1 MHSKF
6 QLALFFGGHCT
17 QLGATLRE
25 INVIES
31 NCLSISPHIT
41 PKINYKTRGNR
52 QPVNRFWNLF
62 SSKETGHLELTR
74 LNSFILIVLKNSKTE
89 RFLLLRDHG
98 HGEQPHFE
106 FQKPLWD
113 SRYVLR
119 ILKFTAV
126 LRISLAFQ
134 LVQFILLLWKWRKL
148 SLVLFYRAF
157 TNNKAQFS
165 GGY

>member
-74 LNSFILIVLKNSKTE
+74 HNSFILIVLKNSKTE

-106 FQKPLWD
+106 FQNPLWN

-119 ILKFTAV
+119 ILKFTTV
-126 LRISLAFQ
+126 LRISLRELFNFSTCKICFAI
-134 LVQFILLLWKWRKL
+134 VNVKL
-148 SLVLFYRAF
+148 TKTESSWFLSYVY
-157 TNNKAQFS
+157 K
-165 GGY
+165 

>member
-52 QPVNRFWNLF
+52 QPVGKSVLEPFF
-62 SSKETGHLELTR
+62 SKETGHLELELTR
-74 LNSFILIVLKNSKTE
+74 LNSFILIVLKNSKQNNFHYNVITVSNLILN
-89 RFLLLRDHG
+89 FKK
-98 HGEQPHFE
+98 HFE
-106 FQKPLWD
+106 IHDKFFGFFE
-113 SRYVLR
+113 
-119 ILKFTAV
+119 FTAV
-126 LRISLAFQ
+126 RLLRRAFAFQ
-134 LVQFILLLWKWRKL
+134 FVQFRFVIVKMIKL
-148 SLVLFYRAF
+148 SLAGFCSCIY
-157 TNNKAQFS
+157 K
-165 GGY
+165 